1 MSPEEPRWWP
11 AAGGAG
17 EKGTET
23 MTRMFASDNASGA
36 HPDVMAALQAAN
48 IGHAHAYGADEWTA
62 RAVATIKRHLGK
74 QAEAFFVFNGTGANV
89 TALSSVMRTYD
100 AVICAETAHINC
112 DECGA
117 PERFTGG
124 KLLAV
129 PTPDGKLTPE
139 LVAGAITGVGV
150 EHHSQPRVVSITQ
163 STECGTT
170 YRPDEIAA
178 IAKLAHDNGLVL
190 HVDGARISNAAAF
203 LGCTLAE
210 MITEAG
216 VDILSFGGTKNG
228 MVFGEAVVFVDPTL
242 AEGFRFVRK
251 NGAQLASKMRYVS
264 AQFEALYGTDLWL
277 RNASHANEM
286 ARTLASAIADVPGIE
301 VTQPVEA
308 NEVFARVRR
317 ELIKPLQAV
326 SDFYVWYEASGE
338 VRLVTSWDTTAE
350 DVELFVEGAH
360 AAARR

>member
-1 MSPEEPRWWP
+1 
-11 AAGGAG
+11 
-17 EKGTET
+17 

-36 HPDVMAALQAAN
+36 HPEVMDALAAAN
-48 IGHAHAYGADEWTA
+48 VGHAHAYGNDEWTG
-62 RAVATIKRHLGK
+62 RALATIRRLFGE

-89 TALSSVMRTYD
+89 TALSAVMRTYD

-124 KLLAV
+124 KLVAV
-129 PTPDGKLTPE
+129 ATPDGKLTPA
-139 LVAGAITGVGV
+139 LVEGAITGVGV
-150 EHHSQPRVVSITQ
+150 EHHSQPRVVSVTQ
-163 STECGTT
+163 STEYGTT
-170 YRPDEIAA
+170 YRLPELAA
-178 IAKLAHDNGLVL
+178 IARTAHAHGLVV

-210 MITEAG
+210 MITQTG

-228 MVFGEAVVFVDPTL
+228 MLFGEAVVFLDPAL

-251 NGAQLASKMRYVS
+251 NGAQLASKMRFVS
-264 AQFEALYGTDLWL
+264 AQFEALYGGDLWL
-277 RNASHANEM
+277 RNAAHANEM
-286 ARTLASAIADVPGIE
+286 AQRLATAMGGIPGIE
-301 VTQPVEA
+301 ITQPVEA

-326 SDFYVWYEASGE
+326 ADHYVWDEASGE
-338 VRLVTSWDTTAE
+338 VRWVTSWDTAPE
-350 DVELFVEGAH
+350 DIDQFAG
-360 AAARR
+360 AARALFER